1 MLLAY
6 IKFLTYG
13 WRYYRF
19 VNQKETLYA
28 LWTGYL
34 KSEIEFFLKRADFIS
49 TVFYGV
55 LKAKKFYVLYS
66 CNWMKPSGWQKKFVF
81 HFFIFKVETLIMSV
95 HQSDTRDVG
104 KLYFLNKWT
113 FEQTKIK
120 EIKSEHISGFLKL
133 TIWTLR
139 VFSHKNTIDFFFQ
152 FDKVSLQKNIV
163 KTF

>member
-1 MLLAY
+1 MQLNETFTLA
-6 IKFLTYG
+6 
-13 WRYYRF
+13 
-19 VNQKETLYA
+19 
-28 LWTGYL
+28 
-34 KSEIEFFLKRADFIS
+34 
-49 TVFYGV
+49 
-55 LKAKKFYVLYS
+55 
-66 CNWMKPSGWQKKFVF
+66 KKFVF

-133 TIWTLR
+133 TIWTLK

-152 FDKVSLQKNIV
+152 FDKVSLQKI
-163 KTF
+163 